1 MTFYKNEKKKIWDRL
16 RFIAKSAISSALLL
30 KTWKLI
36 LLAKS
41 TQRKQNIISTRSN
54 LAYSL
59 IPCNTTIYELGKF
72 QSAVEWGTRISKSAR
87 LFIRNVTI
95 TNPTLKS
102 LFIARVQTNPKKNE
116 RSFEISQEKNP
127 IETELE
133 TKALFQ
139 INGLE

>member
-1 MTFYKNEKKKIWDRL
+1 MTLYKNEKKKIWDRL
-16 RFIAKSAISSALLL
+16 RFIAESAISSALLL

-41 TQRKQNIISTRSN
+41 MQRKQNIISTRSN
-54 LAYSL
+54 LAHSR

-102 LFIARVQTNPKKNE
+102 LFIARVQTNQKKTSAALKFPKKRIQLRQNSKQ
-116 RSFEISQEKNP
+116 RRNFK
-127 IETELE
+127 
-133 TKALFQ
+133 
-139 INGLE
+139 